1 MQLDNAKIGWE
12 IGSEKSD
19 CEKFR
24 RWHKRPMRSARQLS
38 PTARR
43 HEASAFTMV

>member
-1 MQLDNAKIGWE
+1 MQLDNAKNDWE
-12 IGSEKSD
+12 TGTEKSD

-24 RWHKRPMRSARQLS
+24 RWHKRPMRLARQLS
-38 PTARR
+38 LTAQR